1 VSTVTYGSTPGRWIL
16 VATVLG
22 SGMAALDGTVVNVAL
37 PSIGKDLGAQV
48 AGLQWVLTAY
58 LITLS
63 ALILIGGSLGDR
75 FGRRR
80 VFLIGVAWFTVAS
93 VACAAAPNLVV
104 LIAARALQGVGG
116 ALLVPGSLAI
126 IESSFAP
133 GDRGRAIG
141 MWSALGGV
149 ATALG
154 PLAGGW
160 LVTAVSWR
168 LIFVLN
174 VPLAVAV
181 VAASRHVPE
190 SRDPDAAPHI
200 DGRGAAL
207 VVVGLAAL
215 TFALI
220 EGPTASTDVV
230 GVVLAGIVGVGGL
243 VGFVVVEHR
252 SRAPMLPL
260 SIFSS
265 RQFTVANVVTFAVY
279 AALGGVL
286 FLLAVDLQ
294 QVLGYSALAAGAA
307 MLPITII
314 MLLLSSRAG
323 ALSQRI
329 GPRLP
334 MTAGPLIIA
343 GGLLMMGRIGAGSD
357 YLTDVLP
364 AVIVFGLG
372 LALTVAPLT
381 TTVLAAVDAR
391 HAGLASGVNNAVA
404 RVAGLL
410 AVALLPALAGLTGAA
425 YREPVRFSG
434 GFHTAVLIGA
444 GLCVVGGL
452 SAAVG
457 ITNPR
462 RASTTGAATAATAAT
477 DPEPLSCP
485 LDAPSLRSG
494 PGRSPGG

>member
-22 SGMAALDGTVVNVAL
+22 SGMAMLDGTVVNVAL

-80 VFLIGVAWFTVAS
+80 VFLVGVAWFTVAS
-93 VACAAAPNLVV
+93 VACAAAPNLVI

-126 IESSFAP
+126 IESSFSP
-133 GDRGRAIG
+133 DDRGRAIG

-149 ATALG
+149 ATAVG

-200 DGRGAAL
+200 DGGGAAL

-220 EGPTASTDVV
+220 EGPTASTDLV

-357 YLTDVLP
+357 YATDVLP
-364 AVIVFGLG
+364 AVVVFGLG

-425 YREPVRFSG
+425 YREPVRFSS

-452 SAAVG
+452 SAAIG

-462 RASTTGAATAATAAT
+462 RVSTIGTTTT

-494 PGRSPGG
+494 PERSPGGR

>member
-1 VSTVTYGSTPGRWIL
+1 
-16 VATVLG
+16 
-22 SGMAALDGTVVNVAL
+22 
-37 PSIGKDLGAQV
+37 
-48 AGLQWVLTAY
+48 
-58 LITLS
+58 
-63 ALILIGGSLGDR
+63 
-75 FGRRR
+75 
-80 VFLIGVAWFTVAS
+80 
-93 VACAAAPNLVV
+93 
-104 LIAARALQGVGG
+104 
-116 ALLVPGSLAI
+116 
-126 IESSFAP
+126 
-133 GDRGRAIG
+133 
-141 MWSALGGV
+141 
-149 ATALG
+149 
-154 PLAGGW
+154 
-160 LVTAVSWR
+160 
-168 LIFVLN
+168 
-174 VPLAVAV
+174 
-181 VAASRHVPE
+181 
-190 SRDPDAAPHI
+190 
-200 DGRGAAL
+200 
-207 VVVGLAAL
+207 
-215 TFALI
+215 
-220 EGPTASTDVV
+220 
-230 GVVLAGIVGVGGL
+230 
-243 VGFVVVEHR
+243 
-252 SRAPMLPL
+252 
-260 SIFSS
+260 
-265 RQFTVANVVTFAVY
+265 
-279 AALGGVL
+279 
-286 FLLAVDLQ
+286 
-294 QVLGYSALAAGAA
+294 

-357 YLTDVLP
+357 YVTDVLP
-364 AVIVFGLG
+364 AVVVFGLG

-462 RASTTGAATAATAAT
+462 RAPTAGTTTT

-485 LDAPSLRSG
+485 LDAPSLRPG
-494 PGRSPGG
+494 PERSPGGR

>member
-1 VSTVTYGSTPGRWIL
+1 
-16 VATVLG
+16 
-22 SGMAALDGTVVNVAL
+22 
-37 PSIGKDLGAQV
+37 
-48 AGLQWVLTAY
+48 
-58 LITLS
+58 
-63 ALILIGGSLGDR
+63 
-75 FGRRR
+75 
-80 VFLIGVAWFTVAS
+80 
-93 VACAAAPNLVV
+93 
-104 LIAARALQGVGG
+104 
-116 ALLVPGSLAI
+116 
-126 IESSFAP
+126 
-133 GDRGRAIG
+133 
-141 MWSALGGV
+141 
-149 ATALG
+149 
-154 PLAGGW
+154 
-160 LVTAVSWR
+160 
-168 LIFVLN
+168 
-174 VPLAVAV
+174 
-181 VAASRHVPE
+181 
-190 SRDPDAAPHI
+190 
-200 DGRGAAL
+200 
-207 VVVGLAAL
+207 
-215 TFALI
+215 
-220 EGPTASTDVV
+220 
-230 GVVLAGIVGVGGL
+230 
-243 VGFVVVEHR
+243 
-252 SRAPMLPL
+252 MLPL

-357 YLTDVLP
+357 YATDVLP
-364 AVIVFGLG
+364 AVVVFGLG

-410 AVALLPALAGLTGAA
+410 AVALLPALVGLTGSA
-425 YREPVRFSG
+425 YREPARFSD

-462 RASTTGAATAATAAT
+462 RASTTGAASTPV

-485 LDAPSLRSG
+485 LDAPTLRPG
-494 PGRSPGG
+494 PERAPGGR

>member
-1 VSTVTYGSTPGRWIL
+1 
-16 VATVLG
+16 
-22 SGMAALDGTVVNVAL
+22 
-37 PSIGKDLGAQV
+37 
-48 AGLQWVLTAY
+48 
-58 LITLS
+58 
-63 ALILIGGSLGDR
+63 
-75 FGRRR
+75 
-80 VFLIGVAWFTVAS
+80 
-93 VACAAAPNLVV
+93 
-104 LIAARALQGVGG
+104 
-116 ALLVPGSLAI
+116 
-126 IESSFAP
+126 
-133 GDRGRAIG
+133 
-141 MWSALGGV
+141 
-149 ATALG
+149 
-154 PLAGGW
+154 
-160 LVTAVSWR
+160 
-168 LIFVLN
+168 
-174 VPLAVAV
+174 
-181 VAASRHVPE
+181 
-190 SRDPDAAPHI
+190 
-200 DGRGAAL
+200 
-207 VVVGLAAL
+207 AL

-357 YLTDVLP
+357 YATDILP
-364 AVIVFGLG
+364 AVVVFGLG

-410 AVALLPALAGLTGAA
+410 AVALLPALAGLTGSA
-425 YREPVRFSG
+425 YREPARFSG

-452 SAAVG
+452 AAAVG
-457 ITNPR
+457 ITNPHR
-462 RASTTGAATAATAAT
+462 TAATAATAAGAAT
-477 DPEPLSCP
+477 ARSEPEPLSCP

-494 PGRSPGG
+494 PERSSGGR